1 MAIIKGISGYTSAI
15 AIALIGVL
23 IFSMASAAGC
33 TRSSEF
39 AAPEF
44 TEPDAAAIEVTPE
57 QLYAEYT
64 ADEAAA
70 SAKYNGKRLTFTG
83 VIAEKIINDFYV
95 YPPPG
100 TADLCVV
107 AGSFKFRPR
116 YQAYVDDVREG
127 DVLDITGEVLGLICG
142 SLYINDCW
150 IQIVEFKGGPPQ
162 APQY

>member
-1 MAIIKGISGYTSAI
+1 MFYSRCRYVT
-15 AIALIGVL
+15 LILSVL
-23 IFSMASAAGC
+23 LVVSLVGLAGC
-33 TRSSEF
+33 TRSKEL
-39 AAPEF
+39 AAPKFVESY
-44 TEPDAAAIEVTPE
+44 AAVIEVIPD
-57 QLYAEYT
+57 QLFAEYT